1 MSGEPEIIQKLSV
14 LAGVFTTLLAVINPL
29 EALPIYLTLLQGED
43 DSTHRK
49 VAYKSCLYAATMM
62 VFFLFFGKL
71 MMHLFGVSLSMV
83 RVVGGIILM
92 RIGFSL
98 FTSPGGDLEKIG
110 AGQKGQR
117 GNIAFVP
124 LAMPIMFGPGALAT
138 VIGFS
143 TLLKFSDLGKGIAL
157 GFCLAIVATMAVTYA
172 ILINGKKILSRIG
185 PLAIDAIT
193 RLVGFFVSA
202 IGMGLIFHGVGD
214 AVREFLK
221 GA

>member
-1 MSGEPEIIQKLSV
+1 MMSELSII
-14 LAGVFTTLLAVINPL
+14 AGVFSTLLAIINPL
-29 EALPIYLTLLQGED
+29 EALPIYLSLLQGED
-43 DSTHRK
+43 ESTHRT
-49 VAYKSCLYAATMM
+49 VAFRSCLYAAIMM

-83 RVVGGIILM
+83 RVVGGIILV

-98 FTSPGGDLEKIG
+98 FSSPGGDLEKIG
-110 AGQKGQR
+110 AGQTGQR

-143 TLLKFSDLGKGIAL
+143 TLLTFSDLGKGVAL
-157 GFCLAIVATMAVTYA
+157 GFCLAIVATMAVTFA
-172 ILINGKKILSRIG
+172 ILVNGRKILSRIG
-185 PLAIDAIT
+185 PLAIDAMT

-202 IGMGLIFHGVGD
+202 MGMGLIFHGVGD
-214 AVREFLK
+214 AIREFLK

>member
-1 MSGEPEIIQKLSV
+1 MISELSII
-14 LAGVFTTLLAVINPL
+14 AGVFSTLLAIINPL
-29 EALPIYLTLLQGED
+29 EALPIYLSLLQGED
-43 DSTHRK
+43 ESTHRT
-49 VAYKSCLYAATMM
+49 VAFRSCLYAAIMM

-83 RVVGGIILM
+83 RVVGGIILV

-98 FTSPGGDLEKIG
+98 FSSPGGDLEKIG
-110 AGQKGQR
+110 AGQTGQR

-143 TLLKFSDLGKGIAL
+143 TLLTFSDLGKGVAL
-157 GFCLAIVATMAVTYA
+157 GFCLAIVATMAVTFA
-172 ILINGKKILSRIG
+172 ILVNGRKILSRIG
-185 PLAIDAIT
+185 PLAIDAMT

-202 IGMGLIFHGVGD
+202 MGMGLIFHGVGD
-214 AVREFLK
+214 AIREFLK

>member
-1 MSGEPEIIQKLSV
+1 MISDLSII
-14 LAGVFTTLLAVINPL
+14 AGVFSTLLAIINPL
-29 EALPIYLTLLQGED
+29 EALPIYLSLLQGED
-43 DSTHRK
+43 ESTHRT
-49 VAYKSCLYAATMM
+49 VAFRSCLYAAIMM

-83 RVVGGIILM
+83 RVVGGIILV

-98 FTSPGGDLEKIG
+98 FSSPGGDLEKIG
-110 AGQKGQR
+110 GGQTGQR

-143 TLLKFSDLGKGIAL
+143 TLLTFSDLGKGVAL
-157 GFCLAIVATMAVTYA
+157 GFCLAIVATMAVTFA
-172 ILINGKKILSRIG
+172 ILVNGRKILSRIG
-185 PLAIDAIT
+185 PLAIDAMT

-202 IGMGLIFHGVGD
+202 MGMGLIFHGVGD
-214 AVREFLK
+214 AIREFLK

>member
-1 MSGEPEIIQKLSV
+1 MISDLSII
-14 LAGVFTTLLAVINPL
+14 AGVFSTLLAIINPL
-29 EALPIYLTLLQGED
+29 EALPIYLSLLQGED
-43 DSTHRK
+43 ESTHRT
-49 VAYKSCLYAATMM
+49 VAFRSCLYAAIMM

-83 RVVGGIILM
+83 RVVGGIILV

-98 FTSPGGDLEKIG
+98 FSSPGGDLEKIG
-110 AGQKGQR
+110 AGQTGQR

-143 TLLKFSDLGKGIAL
+143 TLLTFSDLGKGVAL
-157 GFCLAIVATMAVTYA
+157 GFCLAIVATMAVTFA
-172 ILINGKKILSRIG
+172 ILVNGRKILSRIG
-185 PLAIDAIT
+185 PLAIDAMT

-202 IGMGLIFHGVGD
+202 MGMGLIFHGVGD
-214 AVREFLK
+214 AIREFLK

>member
-1 MSGEPEIIQKLSV
+1 MIRELSIV
-14 LAGVFTTLLAVINPL
+14 AGVFSTLLAIINPL
-29 EALPIYLTLLQGED
+29 EALPIYLALLQGED
-43 DSTHRK
+43 ESTHRT
-49 VAYKSCLYAATMM
+49 VAFRSCLYAAIMM

-83 RVVGGIILM
+83 RVVGGIILI

-98 FTSPGGDLEKIG
+98 FSSPGGDLEKIG

-143 TLLKFSDLGKGIAL
+143 TLLKFSDLGKGVAL
-157 GFCLAIVATMAVTYA
+157 GFCLAIVATMAVTFA
-172 ILINGKKILSRIG
+172 ILVNGRKILSRIG
-185 PLAIDAIT
+185 PLAIDAMT

-202 IGMGLIFHGVGD
+202 MGMGLIFHGVGD
-214 AVREFLK
+214 AIREFLK

>member
-1 MSGEPEIIQKLSV
+1 MISELSII
-14 LAGVFTTLLAVINPL
+14 AGVFSTLLAIINPL
-29 EALPIYLTLLQGED
+29 EALPIYLSLLQGED
-43 DSTHRK
+43 ESTHRT
-49 VAYKSCLYAATMM
+49 VAFRSCLYAAIMM

-83 RVVGGIILM
+83 RVVGGIILV

-98 FTSPGGDLEKIG
+98 FSSPGGDLEKIG
-110 AGQKGQR
+110 AGQTGQR

-143 TLLKFSDLGKGIAL
+143 TLLTFSDLGKGVAL
-157 GFCLAIVATMAVTYA
+157 GFCLAIVATMAVTFA
-172 ILINGKKILSRIG
+172 ILVNGRKILSRIG

-202 IGMGLIFHGVGD
+202 IGMGLIFHGVGN
-214 AVREFLK
+214 AIREFLK